1 MKALKFWWLIFVLP
15 VVIALMV
22 TSIALVPNN
31 PLRKVAG
38 MLVCPSGSILKVTAS
53 DTTWYEDGLTRQ
65 GTGYSFDCV
74 NVSGAHVENKID
86 TVFTVLLLA
95 AILSP
100 FVIVLARVFAPQ
112 KQVKHESM
120 YDGKMKVG

>member
-1 MKALKFWWLIFVLP
+1 MKALKFWWLIFVFP
-15 VVIALMV
+15 AVIALLV
-22 TSIALVPNN
+22 TSIAFFPNN

-53 DTTWYEDGLTRQ
+53 DTTWYEDGLTRE

-74 NVSGAHVENKID
+74 NLSGVHVENRID
-86 TVFTVLLLA
+86 MVFTLLLVT

-112 KQVKHESM
+112 KQVKYESM
-120 YDGKMKVG
+120 YDRQQ